1 MLELRKGINMR
12 DKPIPTR
19 PMTEHEKML
28 REKFYIGIT
37 TQSDLLDKLS
47 ERLLTLELAIPSLY
61 ATVLKLVAGD
71 KATLTVNAAFYVTFA
86 CWLLALALTLAALM
100 PKKWVVDRN
109 VLRQDPARMA
119 KEGLG
124 IEDFFDKSAQYK
136 RALLIAS
143 SLLFFAG
150 IFSAA
155 FTL

>member
-1 MLELRKGINMR
+1 MR

-28 REKFYIGIT
+28 REKFYLSIT

-71 KATLTVNAAFYVTFA
+71 KVTLTVNTAFYVTFG
-86 CWLLALALTLAALM
+86 CWLLALALTLAALL
-100 PKKWVVDRN
+100 PKKWVVNQN
-109 VLRQDPARMA
+109 VLRQDPVRMA

-124 IEDFFDKSAQYK
+124 IEDFFEKSAQYK